1 MSYSDTIK
9 ELLDILDLNL
19 VFEENCLT
27 KEPIKGEICFVFYG
41 KLSYTPE
48 HCFHCHM
55 ENQQTVI
62 KYGWK
67 EVSILLND
75 VSNYKTFLRLKKQRF
90 LCKEC
95 GRTFLAEDT
104 ITDRHCVIGRRV
116 KQAILELLTEPIS
129 MATISRMKHVSPTTV
144 VRTLHSFKTNNACP
158 TISLPEVLC
167 LDEFRSVKEATG
179 AMSFVM
185 MDGRTHQL
193 LDVVENRQ
201 LPYLLAYFSRFPK
214 ERREAVR
221 LVVTDFYSPYRTL
234 VQHCFPNAAIVA
246 DRFHISQHISRAFLT
261 HRILVMKTGKK
272 NHPPYKHLKKYW
284 KLLQKNSWELNAQE
298 RYWQPSFRT
307 YLTETEIVDRLLA
320 YDKGLKQGYE
330 VYQQFLSAIK
340 RRDVSDFCSLLKED
354 FSELPEVY
362 QPVFVTFRKYR
373 KEIKRA
379 LRVPY
384 SNGPLECLNN
394 HIKVLKRIA
403 YGFRNFQNFRERIFL
418 YRGRYFQK
426 STAKN
431 KPIKTTKQLD
441 RKAA

>member
-19 VFEENCLT
+19 TFEENCLT
-27 KEPIKGEICFVFYG
+27 KERLKEEICFVFRGRLTY
-41 KLSYTPE
+41 KPE
-48 HCFHCHM
+48 QCYHCQQ
-55 ENQQTVI
+55 ENEQTII

-67 EVSILLND
+67 EVSIILND
-75 VSNYKTFLRLKKQRF
+75 VSNYKTILRMKKQRF
-90 LCKEC
+90 LCKDC

-144 VRTLHSFKTNNACP
+144 VRALRSFKTNKAYP
-158 TISLPEVLC
+158 QMAFPEVLC
-167 LDEFRSVKEATG
+167 LDEFHSVKEAAG

-185 MDGRTHQL
+185 MDGKTHQL

-201 LPYLLAYFSRFPK
+201 LPYLLAYFSRFP
-214 ERREAVR
+214 RETRESVR

-234 VQHCFPNAAIVA
+234 VQDCFPNANIVA
-246 DRFHISQHISRAFLT
+246 DRFHITQHISRAFLT
-261 HRILVMKTGKK
+261 HRILVMKTFQKGKPQYK
-272 NHPPYKHLKKYW
+272 KHLKKYW
-284 KLLQKNSWELNAQE
+284 KLLQKDSWELNYQD
-298 RYWQPSFRT
+298 RRWQPSFRAH
-307 YLTETEIVDRLLA
+307 LTETEIVDRLLS
-320 YDKGLKQGYE
+320 YDAGLRQGYE
-330 VYQQFLSAIK
+330 VYQNFLSAIK
-340 RRDVSDFCSLLKED
+340 RKDVPYFCSLLKENY
-354 FSELPEVY
+354 SALPEVY
-362 QPVFVTFRKYR
+362 QPVLATFRKYR

-418 YRGRYFQK
+418 YRGKYFHQ
-426 STAKN
+426 T
-431 KPIKTTKQLD
+431 KPARQTSS
-441 RKAA
+441 